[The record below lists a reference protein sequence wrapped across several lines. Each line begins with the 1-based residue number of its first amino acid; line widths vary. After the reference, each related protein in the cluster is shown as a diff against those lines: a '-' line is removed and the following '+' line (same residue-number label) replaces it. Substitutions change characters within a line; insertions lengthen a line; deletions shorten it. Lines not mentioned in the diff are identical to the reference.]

1 MESPVPTETKKVSAV
16 KDIEVTLHLATQLL
30 GTVHVCIDNY

>member
-16 KDIEVTLHLATQLL
+16 KDIEVTADATARGRLMLPLQS
-30 GTVHVCIDNY
+30 NY